1 MGIKSNKEII
11 TMRRRVVRIILFIL
25 AILFCLGLGASMLK
39 FVRDKEFFREFME
52 QYGVLGRIIYV
63 VMVIFQVIVA
73 IVPGEPVE
81 IAGGYAFGAIHG
93 TLLYLVG
100 GAIGSM
106 LVFLAVRKYGNMLV
120 ETMFSDR
127 DLKGIRFLKDK
138 KHEPLLILL
147 FILPGTPKDLLC
159 YFAGLTNIKTMTW
172 IIVSSLGRIPSIVT
186 STIGGDAIERENYGW
201 AIVAFA
207 VAMLISISGIII
219 YRAIHRK
226 HNKQDSS
233 EKCVDE
239 K

>member
-1 MGIKSNKEII
+1 
-11 TMRRRVVRIILFIL
+11 
-25 AILFCLGLGASMLK
+25 
-39 FVRDKEFFREFME
+39 
-52 QYGVLGRIIYV
+52 
-63 VMVIFQVIVA
+63 
-73 IVPGEPVE
+73 
-81 IAGGYAFGAIHG
+81 
-93 TLLYLVG
+93 
-100 GAIGSM
+100 
-106 LVFLAVRKYGNMLV
+106 
-120 ETMFSDR
+120 
-127 DLKGIRFLKDK
+127 IRFLKDK

-207 VAMLISISGIII
+207 VAMLISIFGIII